1 MRCLPY
7 LRIYDRNIEL
17 KGNIR
22 FLTSFLLL
30 GILLLI
36 IGLLLKKYNKNR
48 KIIKAKV
55 IKVVSDD
62 LRNMDD
68 QLVVKKNIVYLEYT
82 LNNQIMVSEI
92 ESKKDYLINSYIDVE
107 YNNGIVTSIV
117 NDYSKI
123 GNKIMIIGV
132 VMFVFSFLAVILQKI
147 RLSDVN
153 NDVLEN
159 SIAYFLLGILVVLV
173 CKLAFDILKNMIK
186 IKKGIYKEFNAE
198 IVDVES
204 VGANIYLPIIRYEYN
219 NTLKNKVVAEK
230 IDINLV
236 NIGDEILVYKDVE
249 TRDIKTKREIQ
260 RMKDKFAI
268 LLTTVIVILFVALV
282 AVISFNIK

>member
-1 MRCLPY
+1 MKY
-7 LRIYDRNIEL
+7 LSFLEIYNRDIEL
-17 KGNIR
+17 KGNIY
-22 FLTSFLLL
+22 SIVPFLLL
-30 GILLLI
+30 GILLFI
-36 IGLLLKKYNKNR
+36 IGLFLKKQNK

-62 LRNMDD
+62 LRNMDNH
-68 QLVVKKNIVYLEYT
+68 LVVKKNIVYLEYT

-92 ESKKDYLINSYIDVE
+92 ASKKDYLINSYIDVE
-107 YNNGIVTSIV
+107 CNNGIVTSIV

-123 GNKIMIIGV
+123 GNKILVIGILL
-132 VMFVFSFLAVILQKI
+132 FIFSLLSIFLQII
-147 RLSDVN
+147 RLLDMN

-159 SIAYFLLGILVVLV
+159 SVAYFLLGILGLFI
-173 CKLAFDILKNMIK
+173 CKLSFDVLKNMWK
-186 IKKGIYKEFNAE
+186 IKKGIYKELNAK
-198 IVDVES
+198 IVDIKD

-236 NIGDEILVYKDVE
+236 NIGDKILVYKDIE
-249 TRDIKTKREIQ
+249 NGDIKTKREIQ
-260 RMKDKFAI
+260 KMKDRFVI

-282 AVISFNIK
+282 AVISFNTK